1 MLKKLLTIRNGIIL
15 LLVVAL
21 FWVSSLLGL
30 KVALPEVSIAAEP
43 VLHVGSFGVTNS
55 LLTTWIAMVILML
68 VAFFATRRIPKDLAS
83 ASNQDLTPQNG
94 FQNAIEMLI
103 EGFYGMAR
111 NIGGNWAP
119 KFFPIIMTMF
129 LLVVVS
135 NWSGLIPGF
144 SSIGLL
150 EHAEGDHV
158 GYVVEGSVLT
168 GTKAAE
174 GQEGYILVPFVRAP
188 STDLNFPLALALV
201 TVVLSQYFGFRALK
215 VGYLKK
221 FLNVSGFKDGF
232 LVGLAQLLA
241 GLLEIVSELAKIISL
256 TFRLFGN
263 IFAGEVL
270 LGVVAFLIPYV
281 ISLPFYGLEVFVGF
295 VQALVFF
302 MLTLVFFSLA
312 TMGHG
317 EAEHH

>member
-55 LLTTWIAMVILML
+55 LLTTWIAMVILIL

-317 EAEHH
+317 EAEHR